1 LIVSSYGWSG
11 AAAKR
16 IHELLSKSGFRIVEA
31 IEFQGAAGE
40 AELKRVRG
48 AVKSLCEQ

>member
-1 LIVSSYGWSG
+1 LIISSYGWSC

-31 IEFQGAAGE
+31 IEFQGAVDE

-48 AVKSLCEQ
+48 AVKSLFEE